1 MTFSQLLKHGRAPK
15 IKKCK
20 RPLLNG
26 QPQRTLR
33 IQTVCTVTPKKP
45 NSAQRKIVK
54 GFIQSTSTEKH
65 SASKKNKMGELK
77 HKKISKGLIAYV
89 SGEGHKLQ
97 QHNVVLIHGGGAQD
111 LPGAGKYSVIR
122 GVKDHAGVENRKN
135 GRSLYG
141 VKKG

>member
-1 MTFSQLLKHGRAPK
+1 MTFSQLLRIGRKPK
-15 IKKCK
+15 MTKSK

-54 GFIQSTSTEKH
+54 GFVQSTSMEKH
-65 SASKKNKMGELK
+65 SASKKNKMGDLK

-97 QHNVVLIHGGGAQD
+97 QHNVVLIQGGGAQD
-111 LPGAGKYSVIR
+111 LPGVNKYSVIR
-122 GVKDHAGVENRKN
+122 GVKDHSGVDGRKN
-135 GRSLYG
+135 SRSLYG